1 MQQNSH
7 SGMVVRES
15 YVSATKLTQAR
26 SVPRNF
32 LIMIDFR
39 IVGSSETIQKRR
51 ARKMI
56 ATAGSFGRLSPPT
69 RQADILCCV
78 RLQVLRGK
86 DLGKKSRSQDVNQ
99 DAQNQQAVYFCTFS

>member
-1 MQQNSH
+1 MQQNSY

-15 YVSATKLTQAR
+15 YVSATKPPQAR
-26 SVPRNF
+26 SVPRNV

-39 IVGSSETIQKRR
+39 IVGSLEAFSEDDSNGRFIWTI
-51 ARKMI
+51 I
-56 ATAGSFGRLSPPT
+56 TPT

-86 DLGKKSRSQDVNQ
+86 DLVKKSRSQDVNQ
-99 DAQNQQAVYFCTFS
+99 DAQNQRAGDFCTVS